1 MRWRMR
7 QPGAAAERAGP
18 GEPGEPGRPGL
29 WHVIPPRV
37 LDATIA
43 VVLAALGLA
52 GGLGARAQHE
62 HVPLAALPVLVAMG
76 LVLYPR
82 RRFPAAVLGAVAALV
97 ITLAV
102 LRTSLEASFL
112 AVLCAC
118 YSAAVYGSR
127 RLAIGLLTGSVA
139 ALIGVGIPQAFG
151 FGGAALRAAAIR
163 VLLAAAGAALFG
175 LLIKGQFAARSSQLA
190 VMAERA
196 EWAAAQ
202 RAEEARRATLA
213 ERLRIA
219 RELHDIVAHHVS
231 VIVIQAQGA
240 QRMVDRDPDRSR
252 QAMADVERTARTA
265 LDEMRRLLGL
275 LRPSDPDA
283 GPEGADRQAGP
294 DRAAG
299 GAAEGGAA
307 ERAAADGGE
316 REPPHGLADI
326 EALAARMSAA
336 GLRVTVRTTGEP
348 RPVPEDVGL
357 AGYRIAQEA
366 LTNVLKHA
374 GPARALLRLHYGE
387 WLELT
392 VTDDGRGA
400 AAGLTGPQPPGAG
413 RGTTGMRERVS
424 MLGGQFTAG
433 PQPGGGF
440 RVHAA
445 IPDPYLPP
453 GQAVPGAPPGE
464 SEPT

>member
-1 MRWRMR
+1 MRWRTWLAGT
-7 QPGAAAERAGP
+7 PAEHGGP
-18 GEPGEPGRPGL
+18 GLPGGPGL
-29 WHVIPPRV
+29 RHVIPPRV
-37 LDATIA
+37 LDAVIA
-43 VVLAALGLA
+43 VGLAAVGLA
-52 GGLGARAQHE
+52 SGLGARAQHE
-62 HVPLAALPVLVAMG
+62 HVPLAAIPVLAAMG

-82 RRFPAAVLGAVAALV
+82 RRFPAGVLGAVAALV

-112 AVLCAC
+112 AVLCAA

-127 RLAIGLLTGSVA
+127 RLAIGLVTGSLAVF
-139 ALIGVGIPQAFG
+139 LLVGIPQAFG
-151 FGGAALRAAAIR
+151 FGGAALRGAPVR

-175 LLIKGQFAARSSQLA
+175 LLIKGQFAARNSQLA

-202 RAEEARRATLA
+202 RVQEARRATLA

-240 QRMVDRDPDRSR
+240 QRMADRDPGRSR

-265 LDEMRRLLGL
+265 LEEMRRLLGL
-275 LRPSDPDA
+275 LRASDTTADADGTAWDDA
-283 GPEGADRQAGP
+283 GERQP
-294 DRAAG
+294 L
-299 GAAEGGAA
+299 E
-307 ERAAADGGE
+307 
-316 REPPHGLADI
+316 GLADI
-326 EALAARMSAA
+326 GALAARMTAA
-336 GLRVTVRTTGEP
+336 GLPVTVRTTGEP

-357 AGYRIAQEA
+357 TGYRIAQEA
-366 LTNVLKHA
+366 LTNVLRHA
-374 GPARALLRLHYGE
+374 GPAQAHVSLHYGE
-387 WLELT
+387 QLEIT

-400 AAGLTGPQPPGAG
+400 AAGLTGTDPPGAG
-413 RGTTGMRERVS
+413 RGTAGMRERVS
-424 MLGGQFTAG
+424 MLGGTLTAG

-445 IPDPYLPP
+445 IPDPYVSPD
-453 GQAVPGAPPGE
+453 AAPLQRK
-464 SEPT
+464 SEPA

>member
-1 MRWRMR
+1 MRWMR
-7 QPGAAAERAGP
+7 QPGGAAQRAGP
-18 GEPGEPGRPGL
+18 GEPSGPGL
-29 WHVIPPRV
+29 RHIVPPHV
-37 LDATIA
+37 LDAVIA
-43 VVLAALGLA
+43 VAIGALGLA
-52 GGLGARAQHE
+52 SGLGARAQHE
-62 HVPLAALPVLVAMG
+62 HMPLAALPVLAAMG

-82 RRFPAAVLGAVAALV
+82 RRFPAVVLGAVAALV
-97 ITLAV
+97 VALVVMGATLGG
-102 LRTSLEASFL
+102 SFL
-112 AVLCAC
+112 AVLCAA

-127 RLAIGLLTGSVA
+127 RLVIVLVTGAAAAVLLIGL
-139 ALIGVGIPQAFG
+139 PQALG
-151 FGGAALRAAAIR
+151 YGRAVTRTVPVPTI
-163 VLLAAAGAALFG
+163 LAAAGAALFG
-175 LLIKGQFAARSSQLA
+175 LLIRGQFGARNAQLA

-252 QAMADVERTARTA
+252 RAMTDVERTARTA
-265 LDEMRRLLGL
+265 LEEMRRLLGL
-275 LRPSDPDA
+275 LRPSDDDGGA
-283 GPEGADRQAGP
+283 GLPGRADDGAADDGAAE

-299 GAAEGGAA
+299 A
-307 ERAAADGGE
+307 GE
-316 REPPHGLADI
+316 REPPQGLADI
-326 EALAARMSAA
+326 ETLAARMAAA
-336 GLRVTVRTTGEP
+336 GLRVTMRTTGEP

-357 AGYRIAQEA
+357 TGYRIAQEA

-374 GPARALLRLHYGE
+374 GPARAQVELHYGE
-387 WLELT
+387 QLEIT

-400 AAGLTGPQPPGAG
+400 AAALTGNPPGAG

-424 MLGGQFTAG
+424 MLGGQFSAG

-453 GQAVPGAPPGE
+453 DRAVSAAPPGE

>member
-1 MRWRMR
+1 MGVRIRLAGSPPV
-7 QPGAAAERAGP
+7 PGGP
-18 GEPGEPGRPGL
+18 GVPGVR
-29 WHVIPPRV
+29 HIVPPR
-37 LDATIA
+37 LADALIA
-43 VVLAALGLA
+43 AALGAA
-52 GGLGARAQHE
+52 GLVSGLGARAQHE
-62 HVPLAALPVLVAMG
+62 RVPLAAVPVLVAMG
-76 LVLYPR
+76 LALYPR

-97 ITLAV
+97 AV
-102 LRTSLEASFL
+102 LVVMRTSLEGSFL

-127 RLAIGLLTGSVA
+127 RLAVGLVTGSVA
-139 ALIGVGIPQAFG
+139 AVVLVSVPQAFG
-151 FGGAALRAAAIR
+151 SGGVALRSAPVR

-175 LLIKGQFAARSSQLA
+175 LLIKGQMVARTAQLT

-240 QRMVDRDPDRSR
+240 QRMTGRDPDRAR
-252 QAMADVERTARTA
+252 QAMADVERTGRTA
-265 LDEMRRLLGL
+265 LEEMRRLLGL
-275 LRPSDPDA
+275 LSPDA
-283 GPEGADRQAGP
+283 AT
-294 DRAAG
+294 
-299 GAAEGGAA
+299 
-307 ERAAADGGE
+307 ADGGAMGNGAGDGTGG
-316 REPPHGLADI
+316 REPPRGLADI
-326 EALAARMSAA
+326 GTLATQMAAA
-336 GLRVTVRTTGEP
+336 GLPVSVRTTGDP

-374 GPARALLRLHYGE
+374 GPAQAEVLVHYGDQ
-387 WLELT
+387 LEIT

-400 AAGLTGPQPPGAG
+400 SAGLSGAQPPGAG

-440 RVHAA
+440 RVQAA
-445 IPDPYLPP
+445 IPRPYLPP
-453 GQAVPGAPPGE
+453 DQAVPSAPQAAPVAQE
-464 SEPT
+464 DSEPT